1 MGARGARPGLSLF
14 ENRKKCSNFRKKQP
28 DYVHLWVKMSY
39 LKCNFKSIQEKWKI
53 PCCTHEEQPHC
64 GILENS
70 CIWEFRKDTIA
81 SDLYR
86 AILLKWIVA
95 QVFEHVGITTSTM
108 CHRILV
114 QVIGN
119 ADDIRVLLV
128 VRSFIA
134 SIDFCILEI
143 KRWFQWL
150 YYLFMTYEF
159 L

>member
-1 MGARGARPGLSLF
+1 MGVRGARPGLSLF

-95 QVFEHVGITTSTM
+95 QVFEHLGIIWESLRLR
-108 CHRILV
+108 C
-114 QVIGN
+114 VIEFWY
-119 ADDIRVLLV
+119 RLLGLQM
-128 VRSFIA
+128 IYE
-134 SIDFCILEI
+134 CCWLLEALLLQQI
-143 KRWFQWL
+143 SVYWK
-150 YYLFMTYEF
+150 
-159 L
+159 